1 MHRNRQPLQYV
12 VCIRS
17 KGFSVWLKSGKI
29 YRKISDPLARKG
41 QLIRV
46 IDDSGEDYLY
56 SADYFLLITLP
67 VPVQGALQPGV
78 DVINRVPVKSSTI
91 ASLGYDAQSE
101 TLDLEFKK
109 SGEVYRYLGVTPAEY
124 QELMNATSLGTY
136 VNRSFKPKGHEFEV
150 IFLRSVS
157 RGVQRN
163 RSSGHTCAL
172 ETDEEHALASSSA
185 IAVMKFFAA

>member
-124 QELMNATSLGTY
+124 QELMNASSLGTY
-136 VNRSFKPKGHEFEV
+136 VNRSFKPKGHKFEV
-150 IFLRSVS
+150 IFPEKRKPRSATKSEFRTRLRSRS
-157 RGVQRN
+157 RRRTRLN
-163 RSSGHTCAL
+163 
-172 ETDEEHALASSSA
+172 
-185 IAVMKFFAA
+185 F